1 MNKKFEGLQ
10 RVFADVENGIVDPT
24 FSAAISAYA
33 LWTVITTLDMEEDD
47 DDVEV
52 LNKSSEANDA
62 YADRFKKAYYDAF
75 SDVKSAYDASKNAY
89 ASAYEEYLEND
100 GVDLLRTS
108 ANEPE
113 KTTRSLLNDAVGILA
128 FQLGHKTPQF
138 VWNTL
143 YKELNYRCNENV
155 IAKARKSKVSIIQ
168 YCENEHLLD
177 ALYSIL
183 QDKSINEFKSL

>member
-10 RVFADVENGIVDPT
+10 RVFAGVENGIVDPT

-62 YADRFKKAYYDAF
+62 YADVFKKAYYDAF

-138 VWNTL
+138 VWNNL

-155 IAKARKSKVSIIQ
+155 IAKARKSKVTR
-168 YCENEHLLD
+168 L
-177 ALYSIL
+177 
-183 QDKSINEFKSL
+183 